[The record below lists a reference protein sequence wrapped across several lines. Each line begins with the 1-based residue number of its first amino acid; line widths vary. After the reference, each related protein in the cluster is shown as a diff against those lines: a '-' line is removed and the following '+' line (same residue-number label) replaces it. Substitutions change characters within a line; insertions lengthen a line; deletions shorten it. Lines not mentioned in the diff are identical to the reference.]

1 MDSLATAIGE
11 ERLKLV
17 VDRSA
22 DGIPA
27 YEAGPD
33 SSLSTST
40 GAAGPIDSREFLDQV
55 DEVLRFGS
63 VADPGGSVSR
73 KVEAAFRASVWPSD
87 MASLLDERVKARASY
102 DALVS
107 AAADWG
113 PPETVTQAM
122 ESWRFDEALTLI
134 GGARSWLAD
143 RDSFLGRAR
152 GAGLSTPDRLVMVW
166 RTSGGGDASRRELDG
181 EVAFLQAYQAAGQR
195 IDGLNPIEQLG
206 VLGGPEP
213 RAVLASAAG
222 LYAGGDLDAAV
233 AAIER
238 AVSLDAGAQG
248 SGVVR
253 LAAAVAALSVLAAG
267 LLLGLRRLRRASPS
281 LARP

>member
-1 MDSLATAIGE
+1 
-11 ERLKLV
+11 
-17 VDRSA
+17 
-22 DGIPA
+22 
-27 YEAGPD
+27 
-33 SSLSTST
+33 
-40 GAAGPIDSREFLDQV
+40 
-55 DEVLRFGS
+55 
-63 VADPGGSVSR
+63 
-73 KVEAAFRASVWPSD
+73 
-87 MASLLDERVKARASY
+87 
-102 DALVS
+102 
-107 AAADWG
+107 
-113 PPETVTQAM
+113 
-122 ESWRFDEALTLI
+122 
-134 GGARSWLAD
+134 
-143 RDSFLGRAR
+143 
-152 GAGLSTPDRLVMVW
+152 MVW

-222 LYAGGDLDAAV
+222 LYTGGDLDAAV